1 MMSSTVGS
9 MTSINGPK
17 LLKLAKLDYF
27 EDLLEKHPSSPSK
40 SKLDD
45 NTIYV
50 EEDLVCFTLLASD
63 LACVVG
69 SLKESLC
76 AMPC

>member
-1 MMSSTVGS
+1 M
-9 MTSINGPK
+9 II
-17 LLKLAKLDYF
+17 DYF
-27 EDLLEKHPSSPSK
+27 EDLLEKHPRDSSSNTLISPSK